1 MKVEFN
7 GNSYNIGNK
16 IGQDACTGCIMSK
29 GRNLKCPIDSEE
41 SCILPLHKIYTDL
54 CSNQV
59 FKL

>member
-7 GNSYNIGNK
+7 GNSYNIGNRAGR
-16 IGQDACTGCIMSK
+16 IACTGCIMNG
-29 GRNLKCPIDSEE
+29 GRNLKCPTDAEG
-41 SCILPLHKIYTDL
+41 SCILPLTKIYINL